1 MGASGNRFNEPV
13 ANVAITSF
21 RLRCALLRLS
31 KAMALLGRMANL
43 I

>member
-1 MGASGNRFNEPV
+1 MGASGHLFDQPV

-21 RLRCALLRLS
+21 RLRCALLRRS
-31 KAMALLGRMANL
+31 KASALLGGSANL